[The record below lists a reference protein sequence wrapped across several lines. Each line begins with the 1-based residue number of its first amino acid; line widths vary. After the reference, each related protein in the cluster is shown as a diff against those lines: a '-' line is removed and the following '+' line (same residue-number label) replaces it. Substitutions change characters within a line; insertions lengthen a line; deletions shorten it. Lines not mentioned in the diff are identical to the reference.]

1 MLRKNTVFDFM
12 IHVMVIYGIS
22 VLCICLFTVL
32 FGNDAKEI
40 STIFALGENGIP
52 IPTLIQFL
60 FMAFLITALKW
71 LFFTDKLIKNRS
83 IAVRSI
89 WMFTSV
95 IFMVGV
101 FAALFHWF
109 PINMVRPWVMCFIS
123 FIICTTVS
131 VIICNLKEKSENKK
145 LQEALERLR
154 KEDL

>member
-1 MLRKNTVFDFM
+1 MLREKTVFDFM
-12 IHVMVIYGIS
+12 GNVVVTYGIS
-22 VLCICLFTVL
+22 VICICLFTVL

-60 FMAFLITALKW
+60 FMALLITALRW
-71 LFFTDKLIKNRS
+71 LFFTDMLIKNRS

-89 WMFTSV
+89 LMFTCV
-95 IFMVGV
+95 IFIVGV

-109 PINMVRPWVMCFIS
+109 PVKMVRPWAMCFIS
-123 FIICTTVS
+123 FTICTTVS